1 MTATALPRRAG
12 AAFALH
18 TVACESAKG
27 LQLMWRRR
35 ATLVMS
41 TVTLA
46 LIYLMIEFFVGGGRI
61 DHPVLTATLPALFA
75 YAVASTAATQGAGG
89 IAEELNSGTMEQS
102 QLTPAKPG
110 LLVLGRLGALTVEGL
125 VPAVVLAALLWGGF
139 GLHYTARPDTL
150 VPLLLTIADAM
161 AYGLLM
167 VALTLAVSSIG
178 ALMEVF
184 NMVVMFFGGMF
195 VPGTALPHGAETFA
209 RFVPTAL
216 GVVVMNTTL
225 TGQGLSA
232 AWADGTLPWLVVH
245 VAVLSGLAWAAYGFT
260 VRRARAGGGM
270 SPR

>member
-1 MTATALPRRAG
+1 MTATALPRPAG
-12 AAFALH
+12 VAFAVR
-18 TVACESAKG
+18 TVASESAKG

-61 DHPVLTATLPALFA
+61 DHTVLRATLPALFA
-75 YAVASTAATQGAGG
+75 YAVASTAASQGAGG
-89 IAEELNSGTMEQS
+89 IAEELNGGTMEQS
-102 QLTPAKPG
+102 QLTPARAE

-125 VPAVVLAALLWGGF
+125 VPAVVLTALLWGGF
-139 GLHYTARPDTL
+139 GLHYPARPDTL
-150 VPLLLTIADAM
+150 VPLLLTIVDAM

-195 VPGTALPHGAETFA
+195 VPGTALPHGVETFA
-209 RFVPTAL
+209 RFVPTTL

-225 TGQGLSA
+225 TGHNLSA
-232 AWADGTLPWLVVH
+232 AWADGTLPWLLAH
-245 VAVLSGLAWAAYGFT
+245 VAVLSGLAWAAYSVT
-260 VRRARAGGGM
+260 VRRARAAGGL